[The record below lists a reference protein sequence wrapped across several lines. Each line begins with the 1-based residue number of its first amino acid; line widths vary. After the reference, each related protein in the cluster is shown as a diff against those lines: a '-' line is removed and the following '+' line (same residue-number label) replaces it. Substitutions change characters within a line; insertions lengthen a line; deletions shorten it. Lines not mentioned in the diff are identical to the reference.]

1 MSGEAIPQGARPT
14 GITRVLPE
22 LDEGAVLY
30 LQEQGSYV
38 GKRSEHLVVSLERQ
52 EIN

>member
-1 MSGEAIPQGARPT
+1 
-14 GITRVLPE
+14 VLPE

-38 GKRSEHLVVSLERQ
+38 GKRSEHLVVSLADRK
-52 EIN
+52 NKWLFGGG